1 MKAQNGFTL
10 IEMVLVIV
18 ILSIASAPLFS
29 LFSRAASS
37 ILINEKIQTA
47 AQLAQE
53 RAEFLLAVRRSQNF
67 LAAELSGSTTET
79 LDGNYS
85 GYTRNTTI
93 TQPPPGPGCPAGAS
107 CKQIDINV
115 EEGGS
120 SYAEVTFLLVGY

>member
-79 LDGNYS
+79 LGGNYS

-93 TQPPPGPGCPAGAS
+93 TQPPPGPGFPAGAS
-107 CKQIDINV
+107 
-115 EEGGS
+115 
-120 SYAEVTFLLVGY
+120 